1 MMFVLMRVNIC
12 DFGKL
17 FIRSTTNVFMVVFD
31 EQVIHVKQ
39 NTNMFNLFSLLKSR
53 L

>member
-1 MMFVLMRVNIC
+1 MFVLAREHFVISENC
-12 DFGKL
+12 L
-17 FIRSTTNVFMVVFD
+17 RSTTNVLMVVFD